1 LFLRNYIVLHMYAAQ
16 GLRLREQLQQK
27 RPLQKI
33 VTIQMI
39 LISELDASE
48 AEDHSLL
55 AEIRQAKLHLLVA
68 GRNQHHR
75 HLPMVPS
82 LLRRSC

>member
-1 LFLRNYIVLHMYAAQ
+1 MYAAQ
-16 GLRLREQLQQK
+16 GLRLREQLHQK

-55 AEIRQAKLHLLVA
+55 AAKLHLLVA
-68 GRNQHHR
+68 GRNQHHW

>member
-1 LFLRNYIVLHMYAAQ
+1 MYAAQ

-39 LISELDASE
+39 LISRLDASE

-55 AEIRQAKLHLLVA
+55 AEI
-68 GRNQHHR
+68 
-75 HLPMVPS
+75 
-82 LLRRSC
+82 

>member
-1 LFLRNYIVLHMYAAQ
+1 MYAAQ
-16 GLRLREQLQQK
+16 GLRLREQRPLQQK
-27 RPLQKI
+27 RQLQKI

-39 LISELDASE
+39 LISRLDASE

-75 HLPMVPS
+75 HLPMVLS